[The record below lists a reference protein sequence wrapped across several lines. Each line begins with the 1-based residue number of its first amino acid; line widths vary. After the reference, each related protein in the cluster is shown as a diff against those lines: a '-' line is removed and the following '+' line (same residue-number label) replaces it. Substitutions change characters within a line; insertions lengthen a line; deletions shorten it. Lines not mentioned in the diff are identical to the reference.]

1 MSMLLDGVYRKNE
14 ATEYNMKTLSDAQT
28 RLMEQRICELAEL
41 AEDAAAAARELIAD
55 GCGVYE
61 ILGILSDGVAIAPS
75 DVHQHAM
82 AENVSRLRSYSSSV
96 RYKDKAV
103 LAELL
108 VTRLAECGITLTES
122 DFLPED
128 KGDESF
134 VYVKNRLADE
144 AYDVFSQDFANPHLR
159 YEQSLRD
166 AARAV
171 SQGRAEYC
179 LLPLEERGGA
189 RLPSV
194 AALLFAEDLKM
205 CSVTPVFGF
214 DGSADMK
221 YALASRHFNVP
232 EVSTDDDR
240 YLEIRISA
248 DSSDLAELFS
258 AASHLDTTVYR
269 VNTVTFDTEDGEAQ
283 YYTAVFRRGGADFC
297 SLLTYLTLFCPSYAA
312 VGIYN
317 NLE

>member
-1 MSMLLDGVYRKNE
+1 MLLDGVYLKNE
-14 ATEYNMKTLSDAQT
+14 ATEYNMKTLSDTQA

-41 AEDAAAAARELIAD
+41 AEDAAVAASELLAE

-61 ILGILSDGVAIAPS
+61 ILGILSDGVYLSPA
-75 DVHQHAM
+75 DVHSHAM
-82 AENVSRLRSYSSSV
+82 AENISRLHSYAASV
-96 RYKDKAV
+96 ESKDKAV

-108 VTRLAECGITLTES
+108 VMRLSEHGITLTES
-122 DFLPED
+122 DFLPQGS
-128 KGDESF
+128 GDETF

-144 AYDVFSQDFANPHLR
+144 AYDVFSQDFADPHLR
-159 YEQSLRD
+159 YETSLRD

-179 LLPLEERGGA
+179 LLPLEEHGGA

-194 AALLFAEDLKM
+194 AALLFAEDLKI

-232 EVSTDDDR
+232 DVSSDDDR

-248 DSSDLAELFS
+248 SSSDLAELFS

-269 VNTVTFDTEDGEAQ
+269 VNTVTFDTEDGEVQ

-297 SLLTYLTLFCPSYAA
+297 TLLTYLTLFCPSYTA

>member
-1 MSMLLDGVYRKNE
+1 MRVKVRGN
-14 ATEYNMKTLSDAQT
+14 N
-28 RLMEQRICELAEL
+28 ELAEL
-41 AEDAAAAARELIAD
+41 AEDAAAAACELRAE
-55 GCGVYE
+55 GCGLYE
-61 ILGILSDGVAIAPS
+61 ILGILSDGVAFSPS
-75 DVHQHAM
+75 GVHGSAM
-82 AENVSRLRSYSSSV
+82 ADNVARLRSYVRSV
-96 RYKDKAV
+96 EVKDRAV

-108 VTRLAECGITLTES
+108 LMRLAERGIAITES
-122 DFLPED
+122 DFLPEGR
-128 KGDESF
+128 GDETF

-144 AYDVFSQDFANPHLR
+144 AYDVFSQDFEDPHLR
-159 YEQSLRD
+159 YEPTLKD

-194 AALLFAEDLKM
+194 AALLFAEDLKI

-221 YALASRHFNVP
+221 YALASRHFTVP
-232 EVSTDDDR
+232 EVSSDDDR

-248 DSSDLAELFS
+248 LSSDLAELFS
-258 AASHLDTTVYR
+258 AAAHLDTTVYR
-269 VNTVTFDTEDGEAQ
+269 VNTVTFDTEDGETQ

-297 SLLTYLTLFCPSYAA
+297 ALLTYLTLFCPSYTA

>member
-1 MSMLLDGVYRKNE
+1 MLLDGVYMKNE
-14 ATEYNMKTLSDAQT
+14 ATEYNMKTLSDAHS
-28 RLMEQRICELAEL
+28 RLAEQRICELAEL
-41 AEDAAAAARELIAD
+41 ADDAAMAARDLAD
-55 GCGVYE
+55 EGLGVYE
-61 ILGILSDGVAIAPS
+61 ILGILSDGVSFAPTDPHS
-75 DVHQHAM
+75 HAM
-82 AENVSRLRSYSSSV
+82 VENLARLRSYATICESQ
-96 RYKDKAV
+96 DKAV
-103 LAELL
+103 LSELL
-108 VTRLAECGITLTES
+108 VSSFAARGLTLAES
-122 DFLPED
+122 DFLFGGS
-128 KGDESF
+128 GDQTV

-144 AYDVFSQDFANPHLR
+144 AYDVFSQDFSDPHVR
-159 YEQSLRD
+159 YEPTLRD

-194 AALLFAEDLKM
+194 AALLFSEDLKI

-221 YALASRHFNVP
+221 YALASRHFTVP
-232 EVSTDDDR
+232 EVSPEDDR

-248 DSSDLAELFS
+248 DSSNLSELLSVAE
-258 AASHLDTTVYR
+258 HLGTTVYR
-269 VNTVTFDTEDGEAQ
+269 INTVTFDTEDGDAQ

-297 SLLTYLTLFCPSYAA
+297 ELLTYLTLFCPSYTA

>member
-1 MSMLLDGVYRKNE
+1 MLIDGLYMKNE
-14 ATEYNMKTLSDAQT
+14 ATEYNMKTLSDAHF
-28 RLMEQRICELAEL
+28 RLAEQRICELAEL
-41 AEDAAAAARELIAD
+41 AEDAAAAACELRAE

-61 ILGILSDGVAIAPS
+61 ILGILSEGVSFAPS
-75 DVHQHAM
+75 SVHSYALR
-82 AENVSRLRSYSSSV
+82 ENVSRLSSYASSV
-96 RYKDKAV
+96 ESQDRAV

-108 VTRLAECGITLTES
+108 VSRLKARGIALAET
-122 DFLPED
+122 DFLFGGS
-128 KGDESF
+128 GDQTI

-144 AYDVFSQDFANPHLR
+144 AYDVFSQDFTDPHVR
-159 YEQSLRD
+159 YEPTLRD

-194 AALLFAEDLKM
+194 AALLFSEDLKI

-221 YALASRHFNVP
+221 YALVSRHFSVP
-232 EVSTDDDR
+232 EVSPDDDR

-248 DSSDLAELFS
+248 ASTDLSELFS
-258 AASHLDTTVYR
+258 VAEHLGTTVYR
-269 VNTVTFDTEDGEAQ
+269 VNTVTFDTEDGDAQ

-297 SLLTYLTLFCPSYAA
+297 SLLTYLTLFCPSYTA

>member
-1 MSMLLDGVYRKNE
+1 MLLDGVYVKNE
-14 ATEYNMKTLSDAQT
+14 ATEYNMNTLSDMQN

-41 AEDAAAAARELIAD
+41 AEDAANAACELIEE

-61 ILGILSDGVAIAPS
+61 ILGILSDGVSLPVLDA
-75 DVHQHAM
+75 HKHAM
-82 AENVSRLRSYSSSV
+82 AENVARLRSYASSIQA
-96 RYKDKAV
+96 KDRSV

-108 VTRLAECGITLTES
+108 VARLAECGVTLTES

-128 KGDESF
+128 SGDETF

-144 AYDVFSQDFANPHLR
+144 AYDVFSQDFADPHLR
-159 YEQSLRD
+159 YEATLRD

-179 LLPLEERGGA
+179 LLPLEEHGGA

-194 AALLFAEDLKM
+194 AALLFAEDLKI

-221 YALASRHFNVP
+221 YALVSRHFNVP
-232 EVSTDDDR
+232 EVSSDDDR

-297 SLLTYLTLFCPSYAA
+297 TLLTYLTLFCPSYTA

>member
-1 MSMLLDGVYRKNE
+1 MLVDGLYMKNDT
-14 ATEYNMKTLSDAQT
+14 TEYNMQTLSDAYS
-28 RLMEQRICELAEL
+28 RLAEQRICELAEL
-41 AEDAAAAARELIAD
+41 ADDAALAASELRAE
-55 GCGVYE
+55 GLGVYE
-61 ILGILSDGVAIAPS
+61 MLGVLSDGIAFSPALPHS
-75 DVHQHAM
+75 LALQD
-82 AENVSRLRSYSSSV
+82 NLSRLCSYSSSLESQD
-96 RYKDKAV
+96 RAV

-108 VTRLAECGITLTES
+108 VSRLEAHGITLTES
-122 DFLPED
+122 DFLFGGS
-128 KGDESF
+128 GDQTI

-144 AYDVFSQDFANPHLR
+144 AYDVFSQEFDDPHVR
-159 YEQSLRD
+159 YESTLRD

-194 AALLFAEDLKM
+194 AALLFAEDLKI

-221 YALASRHFNVP
+221 YALVSRHFTVP
-232 EVSTDDDR
+232 EVCSEDDR
-240 YLEIRISA
+240 YLEIRASA
-248 DSSDLAELFS
+248 ASTDLSELFS
-258 AASHLDTTVYR
+258 VAEHLGATVYR
-269 VNTVTFDTEDGEAQ
+269 VNTVTFDTEDGDAQ
-283 YYTAVFRRGGADFC
+283 YYTAVFRRSGADFC
-297 SLLTYLTLFCPSYAA
+297 TLLAYLTLFCPAYTA

>member
-1 MSMLLDGVYRKNE
+1 MLLDGIYLKNE
-14 ATEYNMKTLSDAQT
+14 ATEHNMKTLSDIHS

-41 AEDAAAAARELIAD
+41 AEDAAAAACELRAE
-55 GCGVYE
+55 GCGLYE
-61 ILGILSDGVAIAPS
+61 ILGILSDGVAFSPS
-75 DVHQHAM
+75 GVHGSAM
-82 AENVSRLRSYSSSV
+82 ADNVARLRSYVRSV
-96 RYKDKAV
+96 EVKDRAV

-108 VTRLAECGITLTES
+108 LMRLAERGIAITES
-122 DFLPED
+122 DFLPEGR
-128 KGDESF
+128 GDETF

-144 AYDVFSQDFANPHLR
+144 AYDVFSQDFKDPHLR
-159 YEQSLRD
+159 YEPTLKD

-194 AALLFAEDLKM
+194 AALLFAEDLKI

-221 YALASRHFNVP
+221 YALASRHFTVP
-232 EVSTDDDR
+232 EVSSDDDR

-248 DSSDLAELFS
+248 LSSDLAELFS
-258 AASHLDTTVYR
+258 AAAHLDTTVYR
-269 VNTVTFDTEDGEAQ
+269 VNTVTFDTEDGETQ

-297 SLLTYLTLFCPSYAA
+297 ALLTYLTLFCPSYTA

>member
-1 MSMLLDGVYRKNE
+1 MLLDGVYLKNE
-14 ATEYNMKTLSDAQT
+14 TTEYNMKTLSDTQV
-28 RLMEQRICELAEL
+28 RLMEKRICELAEL
-41 AEDAAAAARELIAD
+41 AEDAAIAARELYAA
-55 GCGVYE
+55 GCGIYE
-61 ILGILSDGVAIAPS
+61 ILGILSDGVSFEHYAPHS
-75 DVHQHAM
+75 HAM
-82 AENVSRLRSYSSSV
+82 RENVSRLHSYTSSV
-96 RYKDKAV
+96 ESKDRAI

-108 VTRLAECGITLTES
+108 VSRLSEHGITLTES

-128 KGDESF
+128 SGDESF

-144 AYDVFSQDFANPHLR
+144 AYDVFSQDFDDPHVR
-159 YEQSLRD
+159 YEPTLRD

-171 SQGRAEYC
+171 SKGGVEYC

-194 AALLFAEDLKM
+194 AALLFAEDLKI

-221 YALASRHFNVP
+221 YALVSRHFTVP
-232 EVSTDDDR
+232 EVSPDDDR

-248 DSSDLAELFS
+248 ASTDLAELFS
-258 AASHLDTTVYR
+258 VAEHLGTTVYR

-283 YYTAVFRRGGADFC
+283 YYTAVLRKGGSDFC
-297 SLLTYLTLFCPSYAA
+297 TLLAYLTLFCPSYTA